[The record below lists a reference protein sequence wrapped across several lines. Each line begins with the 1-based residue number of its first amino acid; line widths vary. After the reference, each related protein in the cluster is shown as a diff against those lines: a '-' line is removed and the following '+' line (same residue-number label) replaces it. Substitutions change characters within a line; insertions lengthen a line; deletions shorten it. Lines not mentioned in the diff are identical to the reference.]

1 MQGGNRQPKVMI
13 GSVDS
18 DHVMRRLTPLE
29 CERVQTLADNYTA
42 KGVMNEKTVS
52 ISNSQRY
59 KTVGNGWTVDV
70 IAHIFRGL
78 KSCQA

>member
-1 MQGGNRQPKVMI
+1 
-13 GSVDS
+13 
-18 DHVMRRLTPLE
+18 MRRLTPLE

-70 IAHIFRGL
+70 TAHIFQGL